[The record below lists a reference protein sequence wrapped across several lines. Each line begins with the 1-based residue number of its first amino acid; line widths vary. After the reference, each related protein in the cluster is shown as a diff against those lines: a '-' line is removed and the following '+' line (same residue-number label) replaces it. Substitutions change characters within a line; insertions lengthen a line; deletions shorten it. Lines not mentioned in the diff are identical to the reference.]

1 MGRGFT
7 RAQWEAL
14 KARDQHCVWHGP
26 SCDPDLLVPQHR
38 SGRGMGGSR
47 LKNHLSNGVAM
58 CSIVNGLI
66 ESDAELAAEAR
77 RRGIKISLHADTA
90 AVPVEYPGG
99 RIYYLLD
106 DGTREEAPDGALLP
120 G

>member
-77 RRGIKISLHADTA
+77 VRGVKISLHADPRMIP
-90 AVPVEYPGG
+90 VLYSDGVEYW
-99 RIYYLLD
+99 LTD
-106 DGTREEAPDGALLP
+106 DGRKVAVGGPQP
-120 G
+120 W

>member
-7 RAQWEAL
+7 KAQWEAL

-47 LKNHLSNGVAM
+47 VKNRLSNGVAL
-58 CSIVNGLI
+58 CSFVNGLI
-66 ESDAELAAEAR
+66 ESDAALAEEAR
-77 RRGIKISLHADTA
+77 RRGIKISLHADP
-90 AVPVEYPGG
+90 VMIPVEYPDGDP
-99 RIYYLLD
+99 YWLD
-106 DGTREEAPDGALLP
+106 DEGIKSGQPF
-120 G
+120 